1 MMYFT
6 GLTELLSDLLLLLF
20 STELLPELFSVTT
33 PSSLN

>member
-6 GLTELLSDLLLLLF
+6 RLTELLSDLLLLF
-20 STELLPELFSVTT
+20 STELLPELFSVIT